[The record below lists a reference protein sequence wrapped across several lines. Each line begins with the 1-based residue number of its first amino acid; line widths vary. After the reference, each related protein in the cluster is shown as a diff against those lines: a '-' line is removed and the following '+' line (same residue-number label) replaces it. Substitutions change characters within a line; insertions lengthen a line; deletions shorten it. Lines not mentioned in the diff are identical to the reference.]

1 VVDQAEAGGG
11 KREASAREASAR
23 VSRVSRLIP
32 SRKKFSRGERG
43 SEMVDDHLF
52 IRLSVLGEGIGSGVS
67 AVVGEGPG
75 GVRARIFGTGN
86 VRWEGAP

>member
-1 VVDQAEAGGG
+1 
-11 KREASAREASAR
+11 
-23 VSRVSRLIP
+23 
-32 SRKKFSRGERG
+32 
-43 SEMVDDHLF
+43 MVDDHLF